1 MLGAGKPA
9 AVTVKLLVKLPIVK
23 LVLSGLVMD
32 GGSLMVRLK
41 VWVAAVPTLFTASST
56 KVYGVFL
63 PVPTS
68 GVPLIAHTVSLFTT
82 LLVMVSPLGKVELLA
97 TRKVAAGKPL
107 AASLKLSAMP
117 AVKIVASGLVKL
129 AGSFTVRVKF
139 TLAFWPKSLDATT
152 AKL

>member
-1 MLGAGKPA
+1 M
-9 AVTVKLLVKLPIVK
+9 KLLVKLPIVK
-23 LVLSGLVMD
+23 LALSGLVMD

-63 PVPTS
+63 PVLTA

-82 LLVMVSPLGKVELLA
+82 LLVMLSPLGKVELLA
-97 TRKVAAGKPL
+97 TLKVAAGKPL
-107 AASLKLSAMP
+107 AESLKLSAMP

>member
-1 MLGAGKPA
+1 M
-9 AVTVKLLVKLPIVK
+9 
-23 LVLSGLVMD
+23 
-32 GGSLMVRLK
+32 
-41 VWVAAVPTLFTASST
+41 
-56 KVYGVFL
+56 FL
-63 PVPTS
+63 PVLTA

-82 LLVMVSPLGKVELLA
+82 LLVMLSPLGKELLAIVA

-107 AASLKLSAMP
+107 AESLKLSAMP